1 LHNTTFGPDAIA
13 KKWGGIGQILPR
25 TVDLIGGLQRAGA
38 LPGDKSIGAM
48 ARSELGIYFVFT
60 P

>member
-1 LHNTTFGPDAIA
+1 MA

-25 TVDLIGGLQRAGA
+25 TVDLIGGLQRAVA